1 MQTTDKLADIMSILP
16 HIKSEHQR
24 SSKTYLEIEKAVAL
38 EITARFQDSSEIQN
52 DFKPFGTLV
61 FPYFKMGA
69 KSSLDLF
76 GLDELIIFSFYWV
89 NRFRY
94 KKILDIGA
102 NIGLHSIIL
111 SKCGYEVDLF
121 EPDPIH
127 FEILERNLHL
137 NNISNVKKHKA
148 AVSIKNGEADFV
160 RVLGNTT
167 GSHLSGFKNSYGEL
181 EKFKVSIV
189 SIEDYIENAD
199 LVKMDVEGH
208 EAEIIT
214 KIDAKYFC
222 KTDLMIEV
230 GTSENAKL
238 IFNHLQKNR
247 INMFSQKNNWEK
259 VNKVEDVPTSHRD
272 GSLFIS
278 TKDQMPWQ

>member
-1 MQTTDKLADIMSILP
+1 MKMTTCLSDVILSLPKL
-16 HIKSEHQR
+16 KNEHQR
-24 SSKTYLEIEKAVAL
+24 ESKTYLEIEKDVCR
-38 EITARFQDSSEIQN
+38 EIDLIFNDTSETPK
-52 DFKPFGTLV
+52 DFAPFGQIV
-61 FPYFKMGA
+61 FPFFNMGA
-69 KSSLDLF
+69 KNSLDLF

-94 KKILDIGA
+94 KKVLDIGA

-111 SKCGYEVDLF
+111 SKCGFEVTLF

-127 FEILERNLHL
+127 FEVLERNLLL
-137 NNISNVKKHKA
+137 NNICNQKKHKA
-148 AVSIKNGEADFV
+148 AVSIKNGEAEFI

-181 EKFKVSIV
+181 EKFTVRVV
-189 SIEDYIENAD
+189 SIEDYIKDAD

-214 KIDAKYFC
+214 KIDPRYFHN
-222 KTDLMIEV
+222 TDLMIEV
-230 GTSENAKL
+230 GTNENAKL
-238 IFNHLQKNR
+238 IFDHLQKNG
-247 INMFSQKNNWEK
+247 INMFSQKISWQK
-259 VNKVEDVPTSHRD
+259 AKRVEDLPTSHRE

-278 TKDQMPWQ
+278 SKDQMPW

>member
-1 MQTTDKLADIMSILP
+1 MQITDKLAEIFLILP
-16 HIKSEHQR
+16 QIKNQHQR
-24 SSKTYLEIEKAVAL
+24 SSKTYLEL
-38 EITARFQDSSEIQN
+38 ENTVLNEIKARFHDASENQKE
-52 DFKPFGTLV
+52 FEPFGTLA
-61 FPYFKMGA
+61 FPFFEMGA

-94 KKILDIGA
+94 KKVLDIGA

-111 SKCGYEVDLF
+111 SKCGYAVDLF

-127 FEILERNLHL
+127 FEILERNLRL
-137 NNISNVKKHKA
+137 NNIFDVKKHNA
-148 AVSIKNGEADFV
+148 AVSIKNGEAEFV

-167 GSHLSGFKNSYGEL
+167 GSHLLGFKNSYGER
-181 EKFKVSIV
+181 EKFKVSVV
-189 SIEDYIENAD
+189 SIEDYIKDAD

-214 KIDAKYFC
+214 KIDPKHFHN
-222 KTDLMIEV
+222 TDLMIEV
-230 GTSENAKL
+230 GTSENAEL

-247 INMFSQKNNWEK
+247 INMFSQKINWEK
-259 VNKVEDVPTSHRD
+259 INRFEDVPTSHRE

-278 TKDQMPWQ
+278 SKDVMPW